1 MPNSLDFTPPS
12 PPFSG
17 AYRVIPHQLLAGCHP
32 CFHPHYPCDIL
43 LARLVDAGIRSFIDL
58 TEADEPI
65 PGRRQLADYSE
76 TIENLA
82 ASMELQLRHYRAGIV
97 DHYIPSRSGMVR
109 TLDVIDASLEQEMP
123 VYVHCMAGIGR
134 TGTVI
139 GCYLV
144 RRGYAGDGEEA
155 LAFIEKLR
163 NGKGFL
169 GIASPE
175 TPEQRDMVRSWK
187 QGE

>member
-1 MPNSLDFTPPS
+1 MSISFDFSHTP

-17 AYRVIPHQLLAGCHP
+17 AYWVIPPLLLAGCHP
-32 CFHPHYPCDIL
+32 CFHAYYRCDTV
-43 LARLVDAGIRSFIDL
+43 LARLVNAGIRSFVDL

-76 TIENLA
+76 ALERMA
-82 ASMELQLRHYRAGIV
+82 GSMDVQLRHYRAGIV
-97 DHYIPSRSGMVR
+97 DHYIPSRAGMAR
-109 TLDVIDASLEQEMP
+109 TLDVIDASLEQDMA

-144 RRGYAGDGEEA
+144 RHGYAADGEEA
-155 LAFIEKLR
+155 MAHIAELR
-163 NGKGFL
+163 NGKGLL

-175 TPEQRDMVRSWK
+175 TAEQRDMVRSWNP
-187 QGE
+187 GE